1 MPPALAPEILQRI
14 FAGVSSLRTLLDI
27 LVCSHQFCRLVEP
40 YVYGQIRFP
49 GSVETSKLSSL
60 LESLET
66 SDGRRASYVRGLS
79 FSAISN
85 RNEMDLIDKILA
97 KTVKLQ
103 SLELCASSRTSLE
116 GYFSQRSHSFSLT
129 SLRISATSAQHD
141 QGLLDFLESQ
151 TSLQTLHLRIRT
163 RHEPEDKH
171 SFSPTASFPDL
182 RVLSVPSYLVHSF
195 LRTSAHLTHLLVF
208 GGVYWH
214 DPGISTK
221 TMHTL
226 SCSQDFD
233 ADDVASLAS
242 LFPNL
247 RWLEAPIETMARLHP
262 RNGKLRGIR
271 FTERSSEGRSSAAM
285 LRLFAVEPNLQFV
298 EYMGYGYDRQYRD
311 GAEPR
316 PILWLCRSG
325 SEWLA
330 DWEEDVVDD

>member
-1 MPPALAPEILQRI
+1 M
-14 FAGVSSLRTLLDI
+14 SSLKTLLDI
-27 LVCSHQFCRLVEP
+27 LVCSQQFCRLVEP
-40 YVYGQIRFP
+40 YVYRQIRFP
-49 GSVETSKLSSL
+49 GSVGTSKLSSL

-79 FSAISN
+79 FAAISS
-85 RNEMDLIDKILA
+85 RNEMDPIDKILA
-97 KTVKLQ
+97 KTVKLK

-116 GYFSQRSHSFSLT
+116 GYFSQRSHPFSLT

-271 FTERSSEGRSSAAM
+271 FTERSSEGHSSAAM